1 MSEENLEIYRIAKV
15 LQTIKEIWYS
25 FFHTTCESKK
35 NASMLFLMYN
45 LFHIT
50 TLSMLIWSATSI
62 SNTLMFVA
70 FINLLPPFSHH
81 HHLTKNIMVHEKGF
95 SWPPWPQ
102 CQLHAGLFI
111 LKCCRYTYLNG
122 WCKANCFFPSVF
134 MDHINLHI
142 YETKYLRVD

>member
-15 LQTIKEIWYS
+15 LQTIKEIWCS

-70 FINLLPPFSHH
+70 FVNLLPPFSHH
-81 HHLTKNIMVHEKGF
+81 FTTWLKT
-95 SWPPWPQ
+95 SWSMKKASP
-102 CQLHAGLFI
+102 GLLD
-111 LKCCRYTYLNG
+111 LKYTYLNG

-134 MDHINLHI
+134 VDHINLHI

>member
-15 LQTIKEIWYS
+15 LQTVKEIWYS

-70 FINLLPPFSHH
+70 FVNLLPPFSHH
-81 HHLTKNIMVHEKGF
+81 FTTWLKTSWSMKKASPGLLDLSVSCMLVFLYWNVANILIWTADAKLTVSF
-95 SWPPWPQ
+95 RQ
-102 CQLHAGLFI
+102 
-111 LKCCRYTYLNG
+111 YL
-122 WCKANCFFPSVF
+122 W
-134 MDHINLHI
+134 II
-142 YETKYLRVD
+142 